1 MFLNDSL
8 FVSAAFDVQLS
19 VCLLV
24 CDFYYFLHE
33 DECMDDCPDGYF
45 ASETQHECVQCH
57 ADCSSCDGP
66 DSDDCDVC
74 KNPKAVHYNGECL
87 HQCPN
92 NTYYDET
99 TNECRGRKVGSLFLI
114 MQNRLMV
121 YTMNEILDHV
131 FIVPGCDRSCL
142 TCSGHEPS
150 SCLSCDANRRKDAS
164 GHCVWFMEC
173 PMLSYMDQKL
183 ECKPCHKSCHRCSG
197 PGQDHC
203 LSCNEPNF
211 LLSKLIKVFLITL
224 W

>member
-1 MFLNDSL
+1 MIVLMATLPARHNT
-8 FVSAAFDVQLS
+8 SACNAMLIVPRVTDQTLMTVMCVKTRKLS
-19 VCLLV
+19 VTTESVYISVPTTHIMMRLPMNAEVGKLEV
-24 CDFYYFLHE
+24 C
-33 DECMDDCPDGYF
+33 
-45 ASETQHECVQCH
+45 
-57 ADCSSCDGP
+57 
-66 DSDDCDVC
+66 
-74 KNPKAVHYNGECL
+74 
-87 HQCPN
+87 
-92 NTYYDET
+92 
-99 TNECRGRKVGSLFLI
+99 FLI
-114 MQNRLMV
+114 MQNRMMV